1 MKYDP
6 FMKIYF
12 IIGYILFGMAAN
24 AQQSEWVQYKGTSGP
39 GQDKHIVFISGDEEY
54 RSEEAL
60 PMLAK
65 ILSKKYGFTCTV
77 LFSIDPKTGMID
89 PKNQTNIPGLNNL
102 EKADLMFMSLRFR
115 ELPDDQMK
123 NIVNNLESGKPVIGI
138 RTSTHA
144 FNYTRNKKSIYAR
157 YDFKSTVSEWE
168 DGFGRQ
174 ILGETWVDHHG
185 KHGKEGTRGLI
196 NGIEQ
201 NAKNPLLNGVGDI
214 WCATDVYT
222 VRELPS
228 NARILIF
235 GQPTKGMTPDAPVNT
250 EKSLMPVAWT
260 RNYLTP
266 SGKKGREFATTMGA
280 SVDLVNEDLRRL
292 LVNAV
297 FWSLDMENKIPE
309 KADVSFVEEYK
320 PTMFGFDSYVMKIY
334 PSHFEMK

>member
-1 MKYDP
+1 MKYHR
-6 FMKIYF
+6 FLKIYF
-12 IIGYILFGMAAN
+12 IIGYILIAMALN
-24 AQQSEWVQYKGTSGP
+24 AQKSEWVEYKGITGA
-39 GQDKHIVFISGDEEY
+39 GQGKHIVFISGDEEY

-102 EKADLMFMSLRFR
+102 DNADLMFMSLRFR
-115 ELPDDQMK
+115 ELPDDQTK
-123 NIVNNLESGKPVIGI
+123 YIDNYLGSGKPVIGL

-144 FNYTRNKKSIYAR
+144 FNYTRNKESKYAR
-157 YDFKSTVSEWE
+157 YDFKSTVEGWE
-168 DGFGRQ
+168 DGFGRR

-201 NAKNPLLNGVGDI
+201 NVKNPLLNGVKDI
-214 WCATDVYT
+214 WCATDVYS
-222 VRELPS
+222 VRELPA

-250 EKSLMPVAWT
+250 DKSLMPVAWT
-260 RNYLTP
+260 RSYLSP
-266 SGKKGREFATTMGA
+266 SGKEGKVFATTMGA

-297 FWSLDMENKIPE
+297 FWTLDMENKIPG
-309 KADVSFVEEYK
+309 KADVEFVGEYK
-320 PTMFGFDSYVMKIY
+320 PTMFGFDSYTRKIY
-334 PSHFEMK
+334 PSYFEMK